1 MKKFGKIQKTLQRG
15 FTLLEL
21 VVVVGI
27 IGILIVLI
35 APNIAGSRDGS
46 NAAFLQKTAQDAG
59 NNWMLI
65 AQYCGTT
72 TDAAAS
78 PVLLATKTAADVIFG
93 GKANVAAAYQACYDQ
108 SKVMAMA
115 DAGQP
120 KSGGGWTVA
129 GYTTTLTAGGTV
141 PLKVNYASV
150 PDALVLMMAQKYSPA
165 LTALAASDAAS
176 PVVQYGTVT
185 AGTRT
190 VTVLRQVN

>member
-1 MKKFGKIQKTLQRG
+1 MKKTGKFKKTLQRG

-46 NAAFLQKTAQDAG
+46 NAALLQKTAQDAG

-65 AQYCGTT
+65 SQYCGTT

-78 PVLLATKTAADVIFG
+78 PVILATKTAADVIYG
-93 GKANVAAAYQACYDQ
+93 GKANVDPAYQACYGQ

-120 KSGGGWTVA
+120 SGGGWAVA
-129 GYTTTLTAGGTV
+129 GHAVTITAGGTV
-141 PLKVNYASV
+141 PLKINYAGV
-150 PDALVLMMAQKYSPA
+150 PDALVLMMAQKYTPA
-165 LTALAASDAAS
+165 LTTLAASDTTS
-176 PVVQYGTVT
+176 SVVQYGTAT